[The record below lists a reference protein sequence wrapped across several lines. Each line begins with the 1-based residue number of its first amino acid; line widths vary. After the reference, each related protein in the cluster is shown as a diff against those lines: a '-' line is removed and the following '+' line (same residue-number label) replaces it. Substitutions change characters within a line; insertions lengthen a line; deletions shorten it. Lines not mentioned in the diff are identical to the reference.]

1 MSRKRNQS
9 FPSELE
15 SKARVQISK
24 KINSGIELISRQ
36 RYSLQISSSRSRSS
50 RSEKGIKEFFCD
62 PRLLNRSN
70 GFHSLLKVFFRSNK
84 QQQRQQQHHHQQQ
97 NNNNSIQAEVEM
109 QTMPY
114 RLPRFI
120 GSRVHKKLGLYEFL
134 YFHSYFIIAFFAEHQ
149 EVTLAPFYSF

>member
-70 GFHSLLKVFFRSNK
+70 GFHSLLKVFFRSNEQREQ
-84 QQQRQQQHHHQQQ
+84 QQQRQ
-97 NNNNSIQAEVEM
+97 NNNNQVEVEM
-109 QTMPY
+109 QTLPY
-114 RLPRFI
+114 RLPRFT
-120 GSRVHKKLGLYEFL
+120 GSRVYKKTWPIY
-134 YFHSYFIIAFFAEHQ
+134 
-149 EVTLAPFYSF
+149 